1 MTRILSFWGKGGVGK
16 TTISAATA
24 LYLAEK
30 NFKVLLL
37 SSDPTPSL
45 SEVLDFKLSS
55 EPLKVYKE
63 LYALELS
70 EEKVIQLWKERFGEE
85 VYKVASSIFPI
96 ERDVIDYVAGAPGIA
111 DEFLLYYIYETWKSR
126 KYDFVVWDTTA
137 AGGSIRLL
145 RIEKE
150 FYSHLGEAAKMYL
163 RLKGFFEK
171 LKRGEKDP
179 LDLINE
185 WRVLAENVLKM
196 LSSTDHSLILI
207 ATPEE
212 LSLHVTRKIFTELKE
227 YGINSKGLIIN
238 MVLNPTLC
246 PKCKPWIQKCNQ
258 QQEIIKKLSKEFS
271 RIIIGEIPFTTM
283 ELKGIDNI
291 LIFSNKIGNIIR
303 KIIY

>member
-126 KYDFVVWDTTA
+126 KYDFIVWDTTA

-171 LKRGEKDP
+171 LKKGEKDP

-185 WRVLAENVLKM
+185 WRDLAENVLKM

-212 LSLHVTRKIFTELKE
+212 LSLH
-227 YGINSKGLIIN
+227 
-238 MVLNPTLC
+238 
-246 PKCKPWIQKCNQ
+246 
-258 QQEIIKKLSKEFS
+258 
-271 RIIIGEIPFTTM
+271 
-283 ELKGIDNI
+283 
-291 LIFSNKIGNIIR
+291 
-303 KIIY
+303 